1 MAPMPPAW
9 LAVEDE
15 ESGAMYFYHER
26 TGRTTWEHPADRCA
40 LHPLAQAHSLLSRRA
55 ALAAPRRS
63 RRRAHGLFLPRL
75 GPRSS
80 RMIRLLNPLI
90 KPRLG

>member
-40 LHPLAQAHSLLSRRA
+40 LHPLAQARFAFSKGVFSLRR
-55 ALAAPRRS
+55 
-63 RRRAHGLFLPRL
+63 
-75 GPRSS
+75 
-80 RMIRLLNPLI
+80 IR
-90 KPRLG
+90 

>member
-40 LHPLAQAHSLLSRRA
+40 LHPLARHTACFRER
-55 ALAAPRRS
+55 
-63 RRRAHGLFLPRL
+63 LFPF
-75 GPRSS
+75 G
-80 RMIRLLNPLI
+80 
-90 KPRLG
+90 

>member
-40 LHPLAQAHSLLSRRA
+40 LHPLAQT
-55 ALAAPRRS
+55 
-63 RRRAHGLFLPRL
+63 
-75 GPRSS
+75 
-80 RMIRLLNPLI
+80 
-90 KPRLG
+90 

>member
-40 LHPLAQAHSLLSRRA
+40 SLAQAHNLLSRK
-55 ALAAPRRS
+55 ALS
-63 RRRAHGLFLPRL
+63 L
-75 GPRSS
+75 
-80 RMIRLLNPLI
+80 RMIRLLRSECVDQNTH
-90 KPRLG
+90 GMN

>member
-40 LHPLAQAHSLLSRRA
+40 LHPLAQAHSLLSQKGSFPSDDSLA
-55 ALAAPRRS
+55 AL
-63 RRRAHGLFLPRL
+63 
-75 GPRSS
+75 
-80 RMIRLLNPLI
+80 
-90 KPRLG
+90 

>member
-40 LHPLAQAHSLLSRRA
+40 LQSLAQAHSLLSRK
-55 ALAAPRRS
+55 
-63 RRRAHGLFLPRL
+63 GLSL
-75 GPRSS
+75 
-80 RMIRLLNPLI
+80 RMIRLLRSECVDQTTRGCELSFA
-90 KPRLG
+90 

>member
-40 LHPLAQAHSLLSRRA
+40 SCSGTQLAFAKGSFPSDDSLA
-55 ALAAPRRS
+55 AL
-63 RRRAHGLFLPRL
+63 
-75 GPRSS
+75 
-80 RMIRLLNPLI
+80 
-90 KPRLG
+90 

>member
-40 LHPLAQAHSLLSRRA
+40 LHPLAQHVRQPVDEFSVGSSRRGA
-55 ALAAPRRS
+55 ALRHTACFRE
-63 RRRAHGLFLPRL
+63 GLFPF
-75 GPRSS
+75 G
-80 RMIRLLNPLI
+80 
-90 KPRLG
+90 

>member
-40 LHPLAQAHSLLSRRA
+40 PLAQAQFAFAKGSFSAEDSLA
-55 ALAAPRRS
+55 AL
-63 RRRAHGLFLPRL
+63 
-75 GPRSS
+75 
-80 RMIRLLNPLI
+80 
-90 KPRLG
+90 

>member
-40 LHPLAQAHSLLSRRA
+40 SLFRHSFCLLSRKGSFPSEDSLA
-55 ALAAPRRS
+55 AL
-63 RRRAHGLFLPRL
+63 
-75 GPRSS
+75 
-80 RMIRLLNPLI
+80 
-90 KPRLG
+90 

>member
-40 LHPLAQAHSLLSRRA
+40 LHPLARHTASACFREGPRSLRRA
-55 ALAAPRRS
+55 AHDGGLMACS
-63 RRRAHGLFLPRL
+63 CRASVHALL
-75 GPRSS
+75 G
-80 RMIRLLNPLI
+80 
-90 KPRLG
+90 

>member
-40 LHPLAQAHSLLSRRA
+40 LHPLAQTHSLLSLRRA
-55 ALAAPRRS
+55 RCAAPLTTEGSWPVPAAPRS
-63 RRRAHGLFLPRL
+63 TLFPDDSLAAL
-75 GPRSS
+75 
-80 RMIRLLNPLI
+80 
-90 KPRLG
+90 